1 VSDSSDRNKISGE
14 LRISGSGP
22 IPSSGSN
29 ESVRASNVYRLSG
42 IFDPRRRSGP
52 GASFSAVAPLR
63 RRGLRRRVTAA
74 LVVAALGPVLAVS
87 LVAIALIFS
96 SVEQGINFEAE
107 RGLQVARGLFLQQV
121 QRIATGAAAVGED
134 PGLLRGLARH
144 ASQSGNDV
152 RQRLGELSNAQ
163 PTALL
168 EVTDGVGRVV
178 ARCAQGACNE
188 LLAGPGRGSLEA
200 SDRSPVVRRAL
211 DYERT
216 VSIEPAGAELV
227 VRAALPLVDPALR
240 LLGTVVVTVP
250 IDGGVVDRLRAALG
264 AGREVVVYRGRVP
277 NASTFMGATGA
288 RLAGPPVPLEIVE
301 TKFGGGS
308 VRFATVEVDGHAYSV
323 AFGEVQDVD
332 ARPVGLL
339 GVAVDREPVAAAR
352 RRATTALALGVF
364 VALLL
369 AIGLSGF
376 LARRM
381 TRPLQRLHSGALS
394 VARGDL
400 DTKIAIESD
409 DEIGDVAEA
418 FRVMTRSL
426 KENQEGL
433 AARVRELVTVHQVGR
448 AVSSVVDLNEVLRS
462 VVREALNVLSGGTV
476 AIALAV
482 DEPEK
487 KPGSSFVVRAV
498 AGADIGHKLAGLAGV
513 VASLGRPRRSPA
525 VEADPQLTDS
535 ARAAGLTGPV
545 IAAPLT
551 LKERQ
556 VGVIVVGRPGEA
568 PFAEADLRLLVTFA
582 DQTATAI
589 ENARLYTEVRAF
601 SEVLERRVRER
612 TAELENAKAEIERAL
627 RELGT
632 AQGQLI
638 NAEKMASL
646 GMLVAG
652 IAHEVNSPAAAVQG
666 LVDSLQ
672 DTVKRLGHCSS
683 DLFVAGLPPG
693 SLRKY
698 FELVDGL
705 LPEMTTAALS
715 STLEAR
721 QRGKRMRALLAGQT
735 DADVAAAMLAELGDL
750 GERIA
755 PELPAIAGGTS
766 LAPLAGYLREIGFL
780 ARSSGTIRT
789 AIGSIRRIVG
799 ALKRY
804 SRLDEA
810 PLERVDVHAGI
821 EDTLVILSHQLKY
834 GEIGINVKRS
844 YGKLPPITA
853 YVGELNQVW
862 TNLIHN
868 AVQAMD
874 HRGELLIETR
884 AYGQGVDDVE
894 VVEVAIQDS
903 GPGITSDVLP
913 RIFEPFYTTK
923 PKGEGTGLGLPI
935 CMRIVEKH
943 GGTMRVESEPGRTRF
958 TIRLPV
964 EGPSESQIAAADAAV
979 DSVLS
984 ATGSS
989 TSGPHADTSREENP
1003 S

>member
-1 VSDSSDRNKISGE
+1 VTFDPYGPPTTTETPSKISGE
-14 LRISGSGP
+14 IVAPVGVEPRP
-22 IPSSGSN
+22 RSSG
-29 ESVRASNVYRLSG
+29 ELRASSFYRLSG
-42 IFDPRRRSGP
+42 IFDPKRRSGP

-63 RRGLRRRVTAA
+63 RRGLRRRMTAA
-74 LVVAALGPVLAVS
+74 LVVAALGPVIAVS

-96 SVEQGINFEAE
+96 SVEQGIKFEAV

-121 QRIATGAAAVGED
+121 QRIAAGAAAVGED
-134 PGLLRGLARH
+134 PGLLRALGHHPAPG
-144 ASQSGNDV
+144 AV
-152 RQRLGELSNAQ
+152 RQRLGELSLAQ
-163 PTALL
+163 PTSLL
-168 EVTDGVGRVV
+168 EVTDGLGRVV

-188 LLAGPGRGSLEA
+188 LLAGPGRGALEA
-200 SDRSPVVRRAL
+200 PDASPVVRRAL

-216 VSIEPAGAELV
+216 VSIETNEAGLV
-227 VRAALPLVDPALR
+227 VRAGLPLVDPALR
-240 LLGTVVVTVP
+240 LLGAVVVTVP
-250 IDGGVVDRLRAALG
+250 VDGAIVDRLRAALG
-264 AGREVVVYRGRVP
+264 AGREVVVYAGRRP

-288 RLAGPPVPLEIVE
+288 RLAGPAVPATLAATRLVDGAPVVE
-301 TKFGGGS
+301 PTE
-308 VRFATVEVDGHAYSV
+308 VEGHAYSV
-323 AFGEVQDVD
+323 AFGELRDVD
-332 ARPVGLL
+332 GRAVGLL

-352 RRATTALALGVF
+352 RRASTALALGVLA
-364 VALLL
+364 ALLL
-369 AIGLSGF
+369 AIGLSGL

-400 DTKIAIESD
+400 DTKIEIDTD

-448 AVSSVVDLNEVLRS
+448 AVSSVVDLSEVLRS

-482 DEPEK
+482 DEPGLK
-487 KPGSSFVVRAV
+487 VPPRFVVRAV
-498 AGADIGHKLAGLAGV
+498 AGADIGHQLAGLAGV
-513 VASLGRPRRSPA
+513 VAALGRPRRSPA
-525 VEADPQLTDS
+525 VEADPQLMES
-535 ARAAGLTGPV
+535 AAAAGLTGPV

-551 LKERQ
+551 LKERM

-612 TAELENAKAEIERAL
+612 TAELEHAKAEIERAL

-632 AQGQLI
+632 TQGLLI

-666 LVDSLQ
+666 LVDALQ

-721 QRGKRMRALLAGQT
+721 QRQKRLKALLAGQT
-735 DADVAAAMLAELGDL
+735 DADVAATMLAELGDL

-810 PLERVDVHAGI
+810 PLERADLHAGLD
-821 EDTLVILSHQLKY
+821 DTLVILSHQLKY
-834 GEIGINVKRS
+834 GEQGVNVKRS

-868 AVQAMD
+868 AAQAMG
-874 HRGELLIETR
+874 HRGELLIETK
-884 AYGQGVDDVE
+884 ADGGE
-894 VVEVAIQDS
+894 VEVAIQDS
-903 GPGITSDVLP
+903 GPGIPADVLP
-913 RIFEPFYTTK
+913 RIFEPFFTTK
-923 PKGEGTGLGLPI
+923 GKGEGTGLGLSI
-935 CMRIVEKH
+935 CARIVEKH
-943 GGTMRVESEPGRTRF
+943 GGKMRVESEPGRTRF
-958 TIRLPV
+958 TVRLPV
-964 EGPSESQIAAADAAV
+964 EGPSLTAESGSNAADAAV
-979 DSVLS
+979 GSVLS
-984 ATGSS
+984 ATGS
-989 TSGPHADTSREENP
+989 GPVAPTREGSP